1 MSTYKVSHMNTL
13 KKALQINMVFSST
26 SGILLIL
33 LHKQIA
39 NLFGVQNAAP
49 FWVIGITLVYFA
61 GTIWYE
67 TKKLRNK
74 AIIWISI
81 QDFLWVLG
89 SVYLLLRNPFQIT
102 TTGNYIIGAIALI
115 VLFMGILQ
123 VLALQNIPTKK
134 L

>member
-1 MSTYKVSHMNTL
+1 MT
-13 KKALQINMVFSST
+13 NMIFSSV
-26 SGILLIL
+26 SGSILIL

-39 NLFGVQNAAP
+39 NLFGVQNATP
-49 FWVIGITLVYFA
+49 FWVIGIALLYFA

-89 SVYLLLRNPFQIT
+89 SIYLLLWNPFQIT
-102 TTGNYIIGAIALI
+102 TTGNYIIGTVAII
-115 VLFMGILQ
+115 VLSMGILQ